1 MFMYTKIKIVAEFLK
16 SKFGIAVQYKNMTA
30 VENVN
35 AGNKVD
41 LERVIGL
48 GVLTAGIG
56 SIPKVL
62 SIDDLVDDRNSIP
75 MFKRIKSKLD
85 MFSLMI
91 DYPMQHPS
99 QRYVIIVK
107 PI

>member
-1 MFMYTKIKIVAEFLK
+1 MFMYTKMKIVAEFLK

-30 VENVN
+30 VENVD

-62 SIDDLVDDRNSIP
+62 SIDGLLDDRNSIP
-75 MFKRIKSKLD
+75 MFKKVQSKLD
-85 MFSLMI
+85 LFFL
-91 DYPMQHPS
+91 
-99 QRYVIIVK
+99 
-107 PI
+107 